1 VSLADIPDRLTR
13 QKNALGTRESAARYL
28 LNKDRNNMGD
38 NRTLKKIGGR
48 LREESRGLVEAK
60 LPERL
65 RVLVDQIAR
74 LEKRRECEDSRVAE
88 KRCNVQVG

>member
-1 VSLADIPDRLTR
+1 
-13 QKNALGTRESAARYL
+13 
-28 LNKDRNNMGD
+28 MGE
-38 NRTLKKIGGR
+38 NRTLRKIGGR

-65 RVLVDQIAR
+65 RVLVDR
-74 LEKRRECEDSRVAE
+74 LACMEERRECEDSRVRS

>member
-1 VSLADIPDRLTR
+1 
-13 QKNALGTRESAARYL
+13 
-28 LNKDRNNMGD
+28 MGD

-65 RVLVDQIAR
+65 RVLVDQLAC
-74 LEKRRECEDSRVAE
+74 LEKRRDHEASRVRSDAGLFATE
-88 KRCNVQVG
+88 FRSELHVIG

>member
-1 VSLADIPDRLTR
+1 
-13 QKNALGTRESAARYL
+13 
-28 LNKDRNNMGD
+28 MGN

-65 RVLVDQIAR
+65 RVLADLLASVEER
-74 LEKRRECEDSRVAE
+74 RRELDDGHVTR
-88 KRCNVQVG
+88 

>member
-1 VSLADIPDRLTR
+1 
-13 QKNALGTRESAARYL
+13 
-28 LNKDRNNMGD
+28 MGD

-65 RVLVDQIAR
+65 RVLADRLAR
-74 LEKRRECEDSRVAE
+74 LEKRRECEDSRVRRE
-88 KRCNVQVG
+88 RRNVQVD

>member
-1 VSLADIPDRLTR
+1 
-13 QKNALGTRESAARYL
+13 
-28 LNKDRNNMGD
+28 MGD

-65 RVLVDQIAR
+65 RVLVDQLAC
-74 LEKRRECEDSRVAE
+74 LEKRGECKDSRVRSE
-88 KRCNVQVG
+88 RCNVQVG